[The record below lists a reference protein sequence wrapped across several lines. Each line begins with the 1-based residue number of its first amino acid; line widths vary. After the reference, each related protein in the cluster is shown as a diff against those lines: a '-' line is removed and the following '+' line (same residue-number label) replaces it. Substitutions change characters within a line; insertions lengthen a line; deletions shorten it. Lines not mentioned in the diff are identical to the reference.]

1 MWLGICIPYLRQRFF
16 IKYTVIGEFDKHM
29 RWNGISITS
38 CNLCPR
44 ECRVD
49 RTNGQKGFCLEDDVI
64 YVARA
69 ALHMWEEPCISGGNG
84 SGAVF
89 FSGCNLRCIYCQ
101 NHEIASGGRGN
112 PISVR
117 RLAEI
122 MLELQEKKAANIN
135 LVTPDH
141 YVMQAA
147 EAVLLAKAEGLTIPI
162 VYNCSGYAKK
172 EVIRNLSGIVD
183 VFLTDFKYMDCELAA
198 KYSSAPDYPE
208 TAKAAL
214 EEMVYII
221 HRTIR
226 EMTARDSNMCL
237 GKEVNITPNAV
248 FDKDGMMLKGVIVR
262 HLLLPGHKR
271 NAKDVIR
278 YVYETYG
285 DSVYLSLLNQYTPM
299 SGIEYR
305 VEAPELCRKVTQ
317 REYDA
322 VVDYAIGLGVKNAFI
337 QEGET
342 AKESFVPE
350 FDGEGV

>member
-1 MWLGICIPYLRQRFF
+1 
-16 IKYTVIGEFDKHM
+16 M
-29 RWNGISITS
+29 RWNGLSEAP

-44 ECRVD
+44 ECLAD
-49 RTNGQKGFCLEDDVI
+49 RKNGQRGFCLEDDVI

-69 ALHMWEEPCISGGNG
+69 ALHMWEEPCISGKNG
-84 SGAVF
+84 SGTVF
-89 FSGCNLRCIYCQ
+89 FSGCNLRCVYCQ
-101 NHEIASGGRGN
+101 NYEIAAGRRGK

-117 RLAEI
+117 RLAGI
-122 MLELQEKKAANIN
+122 MLDLQEKKAANIN

-162 VYNCSGYAKK
+162 VYNCSGYMKK
-172 EVIRNLSGIVD
+172 EVVRNLSGIVD
-183 VFLTDFKYMDCELAA
+183 VFLTDFKYMDSDLAA

-208 TAKAAL
+208 VAKAAL
-214 EEMVYII
+214 EEMVYITRNAI
-221 HRTIR
+221 D
-226 EMTARDSNMCL
+226 EMTAEGSDMCL
-237 GKEVNITPNAV
+237 EKGVDITSDAA
-248 FDKDGMMLKGVIVR
+248 FDRGGMMQKGVIVR

-271 NAKDVIR
+271 NAKDIIR

-285 DSVYLSLLNQYTPM
+285 DSVYVSLMNQYTPM
-299 SGIEYR
+299 PGIECR
-305 VEAPELCRKVTQ
+305 TEAPELCRKVTQ